1 MNNTIGLGA
10 DADDTLVTN
19 EAGYKLNSQ
28 QPTIFTIQDDDAVNE
43 WGAARSYGIFHQYTA
58 PQLLP
63 DDHPLLKAAAWTK
76 YNIAV
81 RKP

>member
-1 MNNTIGLGA
+1 MRNPKPE
-10 DADDTLVTN
+10 TLN
-19 EAGYKLNSQ
+19 PK
-28 QPTIFTIQDDDAVNE
+28 
-43 WGAARSYGIFHQYTA
+43 RSYGIFHQYTA

-81 RKP
+81 RKPRNPNPKRKTLMWCHLKLLKAAAWTKYNIAVRRP